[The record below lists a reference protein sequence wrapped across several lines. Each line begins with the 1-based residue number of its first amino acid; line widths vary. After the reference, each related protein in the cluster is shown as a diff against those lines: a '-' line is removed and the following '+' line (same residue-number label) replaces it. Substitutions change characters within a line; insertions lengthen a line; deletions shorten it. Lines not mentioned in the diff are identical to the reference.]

1 MRWMTDSTRQSRA
14 GVALAAVTAAISGVS
29 VWINAFGVSQ
39 VSDAM
44 LYTTLKNTV
53 AVGVL
58 LAVFVV
64 ARRLPRPA
72 PAAGHPGINASWPR
86 ALAVIAVGTLGG
98 GAAFIL
104 FFSGLAQAAAA
115 GGAGA
120 AFIQKTLFIW
130 VALLAVPFLGERLG
144 LAQLGAVA
152 TLLVGQV
159 LLAPPRTIGW
169 GSGEA
174 MILSATLIWAG
185 EVIVARRLLAVLPSL
200 TLGIARLG
208 IGLLVLVGAVVLTG
222 RASGIGAVTATGW
235 GFIVLTGV
243 LLAAYVG
250 TWFAA
255 LQRAPASLVTC
266 VLVGGAIVTAA
277 LQAASSGRA
286 PEVGAIAGSVL
297 MIAAL
302 VMVVAHSRS
311 RRALSIGAPAVT
323 AGSR

>member
-14 GVALAAVTAAISGVS
+14 GVALAAITAAISGVS
-29 VWINAFGVSQ
+29 VWVNAFGVGQ
-39 VSDAM
+39 VPDAV
-44 LYTTLKNTV
+44 LYTTLKNAV

-64 ARRLPRPA
+64 ARRLHRPA
-72 PAAGHPGINASWPR
+72 SAAGRPGISASWPHV
-86 ALAVIAVGTLGG
+86 LAVIAVGTLGG

-104 FFSGLAQAAAA
+104 FFSGLAQATAA

-144 LAQLGAVA
+144 LAQLVAVA
-152 TLLVGQV
+152 ALLAGQV
-159 LLAPPRTIGW
+159 LLAPPRAIGW
-169 GSGEA
+169 GGGEA
-174 MILSATLIWAG
+174 MILAATLIWAV
-185 EVIVARRLLAVLPSL
+185 EVIVARRLLAVVPSL

-208 IGLLVLVGAVVLTG
+208 IGLLVLVGVVVVTG
-222 RASGIGAVTATGW
+222 RASGIGAIGATGW
-235 GFIVLTGV
+235 SFILLTGG

-250 TWFAA
+250 AWFAA

-297 MIAAL
+297 VIAAL
-302 VMVVAHSRS
+302 TMALTRTWS
-311 RRALSIGAPAVT
+311 RRSPSIGAPVAT